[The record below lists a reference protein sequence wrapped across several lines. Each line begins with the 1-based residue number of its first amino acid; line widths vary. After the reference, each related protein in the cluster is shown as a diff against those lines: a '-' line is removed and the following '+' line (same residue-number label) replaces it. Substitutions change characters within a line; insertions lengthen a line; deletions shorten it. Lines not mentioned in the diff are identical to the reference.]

1 MVRTPIA
8 PGITVA
14 HCARMAILDF
24 VDPPPLELTVR
35 VGCALVYETAVPT
48 PLFLLLKPRLGLR
61 QLILEEK
68 FVFGASLPTQQL
80 SDTHGNTVYRLML
93 MPGRNEIVHD
103 AIFTVP
109 RVPDNYGLPADVV
122 PIERLP
128 MDVLRYVMPSRYCDS
143 DKLMQFALSKF
154 GHVPRGVEQ
163 VQAISTWVHE
173 NIEYRF
179 GSGSPL
185 ISAWDVVERGYGVCR
200 DLAHV
205 TVALCRAMSFPARYV
220 TGHVPDIGVID
231 PGTPMDFHAYGE
243 VYLGGCWHTY
253 DARYNTPR
261 IGRVKIAHGHD
272 AVDGA
277 FSTIFG
283 AATLS
288 SFDVWAYQIERSHVR
303 VGDPVDLTKR
313 LDGTEELKVTA

>member
-1 MVRTPIA
+1 MTA
-8 PGITVA
+8 P
-14 HCARMAILDF
+14 DF
-24 VDPPPLELTVR
+24 LDPPPLELTVR
-35 VGCALVYETAVPT
+35 VGCALVYETTAAA
-48 PLFLLLKPRLGLR
+48 PLFLVLKPRLDLR

-68 FVFGASLPTQQL
+68 LVFGDGLPTQQL

-103 AIFTVP
+103 AIFSVP
-109 RVPDNYGLPADVV
+109 RVPDNYGLPKAVV
-122 PIERLP
+122 PVERLP
-128 MDVLRYVMPSRYCDS
+128 ISVLRYTMPSRYCDS
-143 DKLMQFALSKF
+143 DKLMSFALTKF
-154 GHVPRGVEQ
+154 GHVPRGAEQ
-163 VQAISTWVHE
+163 AHAICTWVHE

-205 TVALCRAMSFPARYV
+205 TVALCRAMSLPARYV

-231 PGTPMDFHAYGE
+231 PGVPMDFHAYSE

-261 IGRVKIAHGHD
+261 IGRVKIAHGLD

-283 AATLS
+283 VATLT
-288 SFDVWAYQIERSHVR
+288 SFEVWAYQIERSHVR
-303 VGDPVDLTKR
+303 VGDPIDLSKR
-313 LDGTEELKVTA
+313 LDGTEELKLNAPR

>member
-1 MVRTPIA
+1 MTA
-8 PGITVA
+8 PD
-14 HCARMAILDF
+14 CL
-24 VDPPPLELTVR
+24 DPPPLELTVR
-35 VGCALVYETAVPT
+35 VGCALVYETGAPA
-48 PLFLLLKPRLGLR
+48 PLFLVLKPRLDLR

-68 FVFGASLPTQQL
+68 LVFGAGLPTQQL

-103 AIFTVP
+103 AIFSVP
-109 RVPDNYGLPADVV
+109 RVRDNYGLPSAVV
-122 PIERLP
+122 PVERLP
-128 MDVLRYVMPSRYCDS
+128 IAVLRYTMPSRYCDS
-143 DKLMQFALSKF
+143 DKLMSFALSKF
-154 GHVPRGVEQ
+154 GHVPRGAEQ
-163 VQAISTWVHE
+163 AQAICTWVHE

-205 TVALCRAMSFPARYV
+205 TVALCRAMSLPARYV

-231 PGTPMDFHAYGE
+231 PGLPMDFHAYSE

-261 IGRVKIAHGHD
+261 IGRVKIAHGLD

-283 AATLS
+283 VATLA
-288 SFDVWAYQIERSHVR
+288 SFEVWAYQIERSHVR
-303 VGDPVDLTKR
+303 VGDPVDLSKR
-313 LDGTEELKVTA
+313 LDGTEELKLNAPR

>member
-1 MVRTPIA
+1 M
-8 PGITVA
+8 TVP
-14 HCARMAILDF
+14 DF
-24 VDPPPLELTVR
+24 LDPPPLELTVR
-35 VGCALVYETAVPT
+35 VGCALVYETAAPA
-48 PLFLLLKPRLGLR
+48 PLFLVLKPRLDLR

-68 FVFGASLPTQQL
+68 LVFGAGLPTQQL

-103 AIFTVP
+103 AIFSVP
-109 RVPDNYGLPADVV
+109 RAPDNYGLPNAVV
-122 PIERLP
+122 PVERLP
-128 MDVLRYVMPSRYCDS
+128 MAVLRYTMPSRYCDS
-143 DKLMQFALSKF
+143 DKLMSFALAKF
-154 GHVPRGVEQ
+154 GHVPRGAEQ
-163 VQAISTWVHE
+163 AQAICAWVHE

-205 TVALCRAMSFPARYV
+205 AVALCRALSLPARYV

-231 PGTPMDFHAYGE
+231 PGVPMDFHAYSE

-253 DARYNTPR
+253 DARYNAPR
-261 IGRVKIAHGHD
+261 IGRVKIAHGLD

-283 AATLS
+283 VATLA

-303 VGDPVDLTKR
+303 VGDPIDLSKR
-313 LDGTEELKVTA
+313 LDGTEELKLTAPR